1 MKAKGRILNKI
12 LGFVLVFVMVQGLIP
27 VPARAAASKTLTV
40 EGLTYTITVQSATDR
55 HGQDVTDEIP
65 SIVVAVNSYSRNGNQ
80 VSFTAYIT
88 SHLANAVYTF
98 TDVACTEELNTT
110 VSHSKSGNSVV
121 LAITRDKASHTE
133 GTCISPACTRCGA
146 SLDAPHD
153 YKWVASEGQHWQVC
167 SRDSSHVTAKEA
179 CSGGTA
185 YCQQPALCS
194 TCQNPYGVTDADN
207 HLWETYD
214 HTLSTGEV
222 IQKEW
227 NYINRD
233 EHSKACALCG
243 EEVVESHS
251 FLRPPTCVHESIC
264 TGCSIIMTNDDHS
277 WKSDWV
283 YNDTEHWKVCSHD
296 SDHTKDRGYHSGDSS
311 ANCATAGTCTTCGA
325 SYKNANAHSFTVT
338 RSAADTLLQTCA
350 NGCGHSAAARV
361 TAEDAVYTGSA
372 ITNTSDIA
380 YSGDEW
386 AGEKPVLSFE
396 DNTHV
401 GDAAATISAGGVT
414 ASATFKIDPADI
426 SGAAITL
433 TPANGEYT
441 GSAYDPAVT
450 VVLDGFG
457 TLVKDRDYS
466 LSWDK
471 TGFTNADTY
480 TASITGKGNFEG
492 TGEAVFHIGHAS
504 LSDVQ
509 VKQLGTLTY
518 NGQKQTPAVSASAVS
533 VNNQPVTF
541 TYYDPDPN
549 RSDWFETVPGFTNAG
564 TYDVM
569 YKAIA
574 PNHNQYS
581 NGFTVTITQAT
592 NEWVTT
598 PSIDGWTYGGAASTP
613 AGEAKFGTVSIWYSG
628 TARDGTAWNSG
639 TAPTKAGDY
648 TATFTVDETGNYSG
662 LEKSVDF
669 TIAKAD
675 YDMSGAAWDY
685 TGAFKHDGTE
695 HRVEVGG
702 LPAGVSVSGYSGNS
716 ASGIGKYSAS
726 VTLAYDEMNYNKP
739 VFAYDLEWEIKQDWS
754 QTENIGNVGGIT
766 SENVRPDDK
775 DDLESAREDLEKAL
789 ENSEIYTEDEKKAIE
804 TELERV
810 DAALDV
816 IEGVENAEELI
827 GRLPENITMGDEDAV
842 RAAAEAYDALSDHGK
857 SLVSEAAKKK
867 LAEAKALLAEL
878 KKPAQSYAPETGDDS
893 PMALYMA
900 LLVLCGGAI
909 VALTAAGRKRRK
921 TAM

>member
-1 MKAKGRILNKI
+1 MKAKGRILNRI
-12 LGFVLVFVMVQGLIP
+12 LGFVLVFVMGLGMMP
-27 VPARAAASKTLTV
+27 MMSMTALAASEAPTWDQL
-40 EGLTYTITVQSATDR
+40 GSITYTDGATQYLQYNNYLYKIAYTNIKDSTHLAFVRAGSGDERTLAISSNGLGFLYQANNYLARTEHMPQSPGGILECYADSETAGYMVEKDKPVVIITCMAMNEPTWNWTGVSSATA
-55 HGQDVTDEIP
+55 T
-65 SIVVAVNSYSRNGNQ
+65 
-80 VSFTAYIT
+80 FTA
-88 SHLANAVYTF
+88 AEA
-98 TDVACTEELNTT
+98 DVFAT
-110 VSHSKSGNSVV
+110 V
-121 LAITRDKASHTE
+121 DAS
-133 GTCISPACTRCGA
+133 IS
-146 SLDAPHD
+146 
-153 YKWVASEGQHWQVC
+153 SE
-167 SRDSSHVTAKEA
+167 
-179 CSGGTA
+179 
-185 YCQQPALCS
+185 
-194 TCQNPYGVTDADN
+194 
-207 HLWETYD
+207 
-214 HTLSTGEV
+214 
-222 IQKEW
+222 
-227 NYINRD
+227 
-233 EHSKACALCG
+233 
-243 EEVVESHS
+243 
-251 FLRPPTCVHESIC
+251 
-264 TGCSIIMTNDDHS
+264 
-277 WKSDWV
+277 
-283 YNDTEHWKVCSHD
+283 
-296 SDHTKDRGYHSGDSS
+296 
-311 ANCATAGTCTTCGA
+311 
-325 SYKNANAHSFTVT
+325 TV
-338 RSAADTLLQTCA
+338 
-350 NGCGHSAAARV
+350 SAAADCQTKAQV
-361 TAEDAVYTGSA
+361 QYTATVKFNGRTYTAAKTVDGAAGPHSLTYSASGNELTETCNRNGCSHSATATLTAADATYTGSA
-372 ITNTSDIA
+372 IATGASIT
-380 YSGDEW
+380 YGEGW
-386 AGEKPVLSFE
+386 AGEQPQPAELADTE
-396 DNTHV
+396 YTNNINV
-401 GDAAATISAGGVT
+401 GTATVTTTVNGQKLTAA
-414 ASATFKIDPADI
+414 FRIDPADI
-426 SGAAITL
+426 SGATITL

-457 TLVKDRDYS
+457 TLVKDRDYTV
-466 LSWDK
+466 SWDK

-492 TGEAVFHIGHAS
+492 TGEAVFHIGDAS

-541 TYYDPDPN
+541 MYYDPDPN

-564 TYDVM
+564 TYELM

-662 LEKSVDF
+662 LEKKVDF

-685 TGAFKHDGTE
+685 SGAFKHDGTE
-695 HRVEVGG
+695 HKVEVGG
-702 LPAGVSVSGYSGNS
+702 LPAGVSVSSYSGNS

-739 VFAYDLEWEIKQDWS
+739 VFAYVLEWEIKQDWS

-789 ENSEIYTEDEKKAIE
+789 ENSEIYTEDEKNAIV

-909 VALTAAGRKRRK
+909 VALAAAGRKRRK
-921 TAM
+921 SSK